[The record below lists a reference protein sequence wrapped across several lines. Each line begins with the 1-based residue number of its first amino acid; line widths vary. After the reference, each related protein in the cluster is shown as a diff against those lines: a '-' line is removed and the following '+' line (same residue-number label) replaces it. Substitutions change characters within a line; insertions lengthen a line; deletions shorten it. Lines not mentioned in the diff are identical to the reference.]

1 MHTLT
6 VTRDTGEVHGF
17 GMGSGGQLGV
27 TTIAN
32 SSTPT
37 LLLYKWNT
45 PPPRQAVGGDSSTTD
60 SSKRPHLQLLES
72 AGKIE
77 IESSVDPPS
86 TRREEPMDID
96 DHDVMMSDQS
106 VSTSDTNK
114 SDWTEVIS
122 LRRIYAGGDQS
133 FASVKIVSN
142 L

>member
-1 MHTLT
+1 MHTLA
-6 VTRDTGEVHGF
+6 VTRNTGEVYGF
-17 GMGSGGQLGV
+17 GMGSGGQLGG

-45 PPPRQAVGGDSSTTD
+45 PPPKPAVGGDSSTD
-60 SSKRPHLQLLES
+60 SSKRPHLQLLDG

-86 TRREEPMDID
+86 TTREEPMDID
-96 DHDVMMSDQS
+96 EHDIMLSDQS
-106 VSTSDTNK
+106 VSTSVTNK
-114 SDWTEVIS
+114 SDWTEVIA